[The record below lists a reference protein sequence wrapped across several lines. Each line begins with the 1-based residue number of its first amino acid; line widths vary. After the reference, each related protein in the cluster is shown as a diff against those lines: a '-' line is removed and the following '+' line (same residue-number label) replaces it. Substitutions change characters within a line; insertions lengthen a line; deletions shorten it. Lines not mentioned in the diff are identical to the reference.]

1 MAAMGHPGGARN
13 PVDPRFLSLF
23 NVFEIE
29 FPCFDSLSRI
39 YNSILEENVLKNV
52 PSEDIRKSVSILSYT
67 HTHTHKRAFLMH
79 TLGEQLTFT
88 ILIETLFSPCY
99 CECAQ

>member
-67 HTHTHKRAFLMH
+67 HTHTHTK
-79 TLGEQLTFT
+79 E
-88 ILIETLFSPCY
+88 LF
-99 CECAQ
+99 